1 LFAPQHQQFG
11 IGREDLAQSVLKGAA
26 GFHAPANV
34 VYPLQRNPFD
44 PTLPLRHEREKP
56 NRMTLA
62 RCAMTS
68 GFATA
73 AMSEGQRTRQEIF
86 REGELSQA
94 TELALPEA
102 SRINAFGANVH
113 LHAIMHTD

>member
-1 LFAPQHQQFG
+1 
-11 IGREDLAQSVLKGAA
+11 
-26 GFHAPANV
+26 
-34 VYPLQRNPFD
+34 
-44 PTLPLRHEREKP
+44 
-56 NRMTLA
+56 
-62 RCAMTS
+62 MTS